1 MTDRR
6 AFLAQSVAALGGVM
20 VTFAGA
26 RALGAQGSAAQPT
39 LPPMTVYK
47 TPSCGCCRLWVD
59 HAKANGFPVRVVDTN
74 DLGGVTRDLG
84 VPAQLASCHTVVV
97 GGFLVE
103 GHVPAA
109 DVKRLLATTPRPR
122 VRGLAVPGMPIG
134 APGMEQGAPA
144 DYDRYDVI
152 AFATDGTMSV
162 FATHG
167 PPTRR

>member
-1 MTDRR
+1 MQGRR
-6 AFLAQSVAALGGVM
+6 EFLTQSLTALGGV
-20 VTFAGA
+20 VATIAGA
-26 RALGAQGSAAQPT
+26 RALGAQGPGAQPA
-39 LPPMTVYK
+39 LPQMTVYK
-47 TPSCGCCRLWVD
+47 SPTCGCCKLWVD
-59 HAKANGFPVRVVDTN
+59 HAKASGFPVRVVDTN
-74 DLGGVTRDLG
+74 DLGGVKRDLG

-109 DVKRLLATTPRPR
+109 DVKRLLATRAR
-122 VRGLAVPGMPIG
+122 VRGLAVPGLPVG

-167 PPTRR
+167 PPARR